1 MGTLGVTGD
10 CSQEEHLSV
19 GGGKDGTKQGG
30 GERGL

>member
-10 CSQEEHLSV
+10 CSQEEHLS
-19 GGGKDGTKQGG
+19 GGGARMAPSRG